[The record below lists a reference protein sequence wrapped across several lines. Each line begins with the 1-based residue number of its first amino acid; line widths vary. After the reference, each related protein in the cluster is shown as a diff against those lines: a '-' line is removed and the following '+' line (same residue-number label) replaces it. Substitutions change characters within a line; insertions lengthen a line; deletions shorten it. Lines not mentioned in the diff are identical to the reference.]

1 MKDYSEKLKDAEKSI
16 EGFREDNNVVNL
28 KQETE
33 TDLRSL
39 AELKNQIAG
48 LQMELVAID
57 SLDAYI
63 KKGKDNFIDL
73 APNFSTFN
81 DLLST
86 ELIKKIKALQS
97 DRRDLLL
104 NYTPQHEKVKII
116 DNKLSD
122 LYSYLEESIKNT
134 RKDLQF
140 KYNDLAKTIEKV
152 EEKFASYPYKERNMT
167 VLERNFDL
175 NDQIYRFL
183 QEKKTNAEIAR
194 SASIS
199 FHRIIARGL
208 IPDLPVSP
216 VPILITVLGGFLG
229 LLIGV
234 FLIYLVHFLKDRVN
248 NETNIQK
255 NCDTVVFAKVP
266 FLKNQEQS
274 GVVFGKIGIT
284 LRSKR
289 ILKRVQCL
297 PFRLSLMEKAKKQL
311 RWDWRMLR
319 RCWVKKQPCLIRT
332 IALKMPDMKI

>member
-1 MKDYSEKLKDAEKSI
+1 
-16 EGFREDNNVVNL
+16 
-28 KQETE
+28 
-33 TDLRSL
+33 
-39 AELKNQIAG
+39 
-48 LQMELVAID
+48 
-57 SLDAYI
+57 
-63 KKGKDNFIDL
+63 
-73 APNFSTFN
+73 
-81 DLLST
+81 
-86 ELIKKIKALQS
+86 
-97 DRRDLLL
+97 
-104 NYTPQHEKVKII
+104 
-116 DNKLSD
+116 
-122 LYSYLEESIKNT
+122 
-134 RKDLQF
+134 
-140 KYNDLAKTIEKV
+140 
-152 EEKFASYPYKERNMT
+152 MT

-274 GVVFGKIGIT
+274 GVVFGKIGIDLEVQKNFEKGSVLAVSSFIDGEGKKT
-284 LRSKR
+284 IALGLANAAAVLGKKTALLDSDNSFENARYENISILSLPQLCPEWKQPAKLKIFIEKTSREYDVTVIKNKPLSNDSSAMLLMSSASLNLFVLDSRRTKLKKVQQIDVMKDELGLKNIQFILNRDEFTPSVYSQLKSAIKRYRSKR
-289 ILKRVQCL
+289 KLKRL
-297 PFRLSLMEKAKKQL
+297 A
-311 RWDWRMLR
+311 
-319 RCWVKKQPCLIRT
+319 
-332 IALKMPDMKI
+332 